1 MLLNSSPTTLAVKKY
16 KVVLPYSQSDKVS
29 AFHAQFYH
37 RDVGIC
43 MFIMWGLW
51 ELRNRQPSQTKH
63 AKCLQPLSS
72 VWQGVSISCSV
83 LSLRRWYLYVHHVWA
98 SAHCNINKPLQ
109 TRHAKCLQPL
119 PSVWQG
125 VSISYSVLSLRRW
138 YFYVHHVWA
147 SAHCNINK
155 PSQTRHAKCLQPLSS
170 VWQGVSISCSVLSL
184 RRWYLYV
191 HHVRALRT
199 TKQATLSN
207 KTCQV
212 LAQPSRQSEKVS
224 AFHAQFY
231 HWDVGIC
238 MFIMWG
244 LWELRNRQPSQTK
257 HAKCLQPLSSVWQG
271 VSISCSV
278 LSLRRWYLYVHHL
291 WASVNCKASNAV
303 KRRQVVLAPIV
314 NLARCQ
320 HFLLSSS
327 IETVELEC

>member
-1 MLLNSSPTTLAVKKY
+1 MLLSSSPTTLAVKTY

-37 RDVGIC
+37 WDVGIC
-43 MFIMWGLW
+43 MFIMWGLS
-51 ELRNRQPSQTKH
+51 ELRNRQLSQTKH

-72 VWQGVSISCSV
+72 VWQGNSISCSV

-98 SAHCNINKPLQ
+98 SAHCNINKP
-109 TRHAKCLQPL
+109 
-119 PSVWQG
+119 
-125 VSISYSVLSLRRW
+125 
-138 YFYVHHVWA
+138 
-147 SAHCNINK
+147 
-155 PSQTRHAKCLQPLSS
+155 SQTR
-170 VWQGVSISCSVLSL
+170 
-184 RRWYLYV
+184 
-191 HHVRALRT
+191 
-199 TKQATLSN
+199 
-207 KTCQV
+207 
-212 LAQPSRQSEKVS
+212 
-224 AFHAQFY
+224 
-231 HWDVGIC
+231 
-238 MFIMWG
+238 
-244 LWELRNRQPSQTK
+244 

-320 HFLLSSS
+320 HFMLSSS